1 MTEML
6 TIGQIADIY
15 DGPHATPNKTVDG
28 PYFLNIASLQNGR
41 LVLAES
47 AHLSEADFLRWT
59 KRVTPK
65 ANDVL
70 FSYETRLGEA
80 ALMPAGIK
88 ACLGR
93 RMGLLRPKIAKIDP
107 QFLLYSYLGPH
118 FQSEILTNTIKGAT
132 VERISV
138 SEIGNFTIQVPSKT
152 EQKKV
157 AGILSAIDAKIDLN
171 NRINAELEALAK
183 AIYDYW
189 FVQFDFPDAKGRP
202 YKFSGGKM
210 VWNEALK
217 REIPVGWDA
226 VVIGQEC
233 ETILGG
239 TPHTKN
245 PDYWDNAD
253 IPWLS
258 SGETAS
264 FPVVTSEQKITAAGI
279 RDSAAKLLPA
289 GTVVISIVRYIRP
302 SILGIAAATNQSV
315 AGILETVQFPSSFLY
330 PAVCREVPRWMSLR
344 TGAQQ
349 PHINKA
355 TIDDTL
361 LVRAPEGVIDAYRK
375 VADPLFN
382 RILVA
387 ANENIELTQL
397 RDWLLPL
404 LMNGQV
410 RVA

>member
-1 MTEML
+1 M
-6 TIGQIADIY
+6 
-15 DGPHATPNKTVDG
+15 
-28 PYFLNIASLQNGR
+28 
-41 LVLAES
+41 
-47 AHLSEADFLRWT
+47 
-59 KRVTPK
+59 
-65 ANDVL
+65 
-70 FSYETRLGEA
+70 
-80 ALMPAGIK
+80 
-88 ACLGR
+88 
-93 RMGLLRPKIAKIDP
+93 
-107 QFLLYSYLGPH
+107 
-118 FQSEILTNTIKGAT
+118 
-132 VERISV
+132 
-138 SEIGNFTIQVPSKT
+138 
-152 EQKKV
+152 
-157 AGILSAIDAKIDLN
+157 
-171 NRINAELEALAK
+171 
-183 AIYDYW
+183 
-189 FVQFDFPDAKGRP
+189 QFDFPDGNGNP
-202 YKFSGGKM
+202 YKSSGGAM
-210 VWNEALK
+210 VWNDTLK
-217 REIPVGWDA
+217 REIPVGWK
-226 VVIGQEC
+226 VVAIGQEC

-245 PDYWDNAD
+245 PDYWNNAD

-258 SGETAS
+258 SAETAG

-315 AGILETVQFPSSFLY
+315 AGVLESAQLPTSYLY

-361 LVRAPEGVIDAYRK
+361 LVKPSKGVIDAYRE
-375 VADPLFN
+375 VADPLFK

-387 ANENIELTQL
+387 ANENRELTQL